1 MNSLRY
7 YPKKRLT
14 NCIKFKQM
22 KYLIIALLFLPMISF
37 GQNPK
42 IKDFKIT
49 ILSTM
54 LSDSYIGEWGFSA
67 MIEVDGE
74 RILFDAGSRENTVV
88 QNAKELNINLDNID
102 NIFLSHNHKDHTGG
116 LITLKKEYPNS
127 FKNAHVGEGIFY
139 SRPNPDGDGNYVLSN
154 RNTIENLGIK
164 FISHKNPTQLVPGVW
179 TTGPV
184 PRKYDEKNW
193 SGVSKMSDSKGNLV
207 EDVIPEDQS
216 LFFDTENGIVLLSGC
231 SHAGLAN
238 ILDYVQKIIPGRP
251 IYKIIGGFHLLKLN
265 NDKLEWTAG
274 KMREAGVNYFVGAHC
289 TGLNSTYSIRNF
301 LGLTSVSALVGSVG
315 TIITA
320 KGIFPGFME

>member
-1 MNSLRY
+1 
-7 YPKKRLT
+7 
-14 NCIKFKQM
+14 
-22 KYLIIALLFLPMISF
+22 MISF

-54 LSDSYIGEWGFSA
+54 LSDSHIGEWGFSA
-67 MIEVDGE
+67 MIEADGK

-88 QNAKELNINLDNID
+88 QNAKELSINLDNID

-127 FKNAHVGEGIFY
+127 FKKAHVGEGIFY
-139 SRPNPDGDGNYVLSN
+139 SRPNAEGDDNYILSN
-154 RNTIENLGIK
+154 KNTLENLGIK
-164 FISHKNPTQLVPGVW
+164 FIIHKNPTQLIPGLW
-179 TTGPV
+179 TTGQV

-193 SGVSKMSDSKGNLV
+193 SGVSKMIDSKGNIV
-207 EDVIPEDQS
+207 EDIIPEDQS
-216 LFFDTENGIVLLSGC
+216 LFFDTENGIVLISGC
-231 SHAGLAN
+231 GHAGLAN
-238 ILDYVQKIIPGRP
+238 TLDYVQKIIPGRP

-265 NDKLEWTAG
+265 NDKLEWTAK

-301 LGLTSVSALVGSVG
+301 LGLTSESALVGSVG
-315 TIITA
+315 TVITA
-320 KGIFPGFME
+320 KGIFPGYME

>member
-1 MNSLRY
+1 
-7 YPKKRLT
+7 
-14 NCIKFKQM
+14 
-22 KYLIIALLFLPMISF
+22 MISF

-54 LSDSYIGEWGFSA
+54 LSDFHTGEWGFSA

-88 QNAKELNINLDNID
+88 QNAKELSINLDNID

-127 FKNAHVGEGIFY
+127 FKKAHVGEGIFY
-139 SRPNPDGDGNYVLSN
+139 SRPNAEGDDNYILSN
-154 RNTIENLGIK
+154 KNTLENLGIK
-164 FISHKNPTQLVPGVW
+164 FISHKNPTELIPGLW
-179 TTGPV
+179 TTGQV

-193 SGVSKMSDSKGNLV
+193 SGVSKMIDSKGNIV
-207 EDVIPEDQS
+207 EDIIPEDQS
-216 LFFDTENGIVLLSGC
+216 LFFDTENGIVLISGC
-231 SHAGLAN
+231 GHAGLAN
-238 ILDYVQKIIPGRP
+238 TLDYVQKIIPGRP

-265 NDKLEWTAG
+265 NDKLEWTAK

-301 LGLTSVSALVGSVG
+301 LGLTSESALVGSVG
-315 TIITA
+315 TVITA
-320 KGIFPGFME
+320 KGIFPGYME

>member
-1 MNSLRY
+1 
-7 YPKKRLT
+7 
-14 NCIKFKQM
+14 
-22 KYLIIALLFLPMISF
+22 MISF

-54 LSDSYIGEWGFSA
+54 LSDSHIGEWGFSA
-67 MIEVDGE
+67 MIEFDGK

-102 NIFLSHNHKDHTGG
+102 NIYLSHNHKDHTGG

-139 SRPNPDGDGNYVLSN
+139 SRPNSEVDDNYILSN
-154 RNTIENLGIK
+154 KNTLENLGIK
-164 FISHKNPTQLVPGVW
+164 FISHKNPTQLIPGLW
-179 TTGPV
+179 TTGQV

-193 SGVSKMSDSKGNLV
+193 SGVSKMIDSKGNIV
-207 EDVIPEDQS
+207 EDIIPEDQS
-216 LFFDTENGIVLLSGC
+216 LFFDTENGIVLISGC
-231 SHAGLAN
+231 GHAGLAN
-238 ILDYVQKIIPGRP
+238 TLDYVQKIIPGRP

>member
-1 MNSLRY
+1 
-7 YPKKRLT
+7 
-14 NCIKFKQM
+14 
-22 KYLIIALLFLPMISF
+22 MISF

-54 LSDSYIGEWGFSA
+54 LSDFHTGEWGFSA

-88 QNAKELNINLDNID
+88 QNAKELSINLDNID

-127 FKNAHVGEGIFY
+127 FKKAHVGEGIFY
-139 SRPNPDGDGNYVLSN
+139 SRPNAEGDDNYILSN
-154 RNTIENLGIK
+154 KNTLENLGIK
-164 FISHKNPTQLVPGVW
+164 FISHKNPTQPIPGLW
-179 TTGPV
+179 TTGQV

-193 SGVSKMSDSKGNLV
+193 SGVSKMIDSKGNIV
-207 EDVIPEDQS
+207 EDIIPEDQS
-216 LFFDTENGIVLLSGC
+216 LFFDTENGIVLISGC
-231 SHAGLAN
+231 GHAGLAN
-238 ILDYVQKIIPGRP
+238 TLDYVQKIIPGRP

-265 NDKLEWTAG
+265 NDKLEWTAK

-301 LGLTSVSALVGSVG
+301 LGLTSESALVGSVG
-315 TIITA
+315 TVITA
-320 KGIFPGFME
+320 KGIFPGYME

>member
-1 MNSLRY
+1 
-7 YPKKRLT
+7 
-14 NCIKFKQM
+14 
-22 KYLIIALLFLPMISF
+22 MISF

-54 LSDSYIGEWGFSA
+54 LSDSHIGEWGFSA

-74 RILFDAGSRENTVV
+74 RILFDAGSKENTVL

-102 NIFLSHNHKDHTGG
+102 NIYLSHNHKDHTGG

-139 SRPNPDGDGNYVLSN
+139 SRPNSEGDDNYILSN
-154 RNTIENLGIK
+154 KNTLENLGIK
-164 FISHKNPTQLVPGVW
+164 FIIHKNPTQLIPGLW
-179 TTGPV
+179 TTGQV

-193 SGVSKMSDSKGNLV
+193 SGVGKMIDSKGNIV
-207 EDVIPEDQS
+207 EDIIPEDQS
-216 LFFDTENGIVLLSGC
+216 LFFDTENGIVLISGC
-231 SHAGLAN
+231 GHAGLAN
-238 ILDYVQKIIPGRP
+238 TLDYVQKIIPGRT

-265 NDKLEWTAG
+265 NDKLEWTAK
-274 KMREAGVNYFVGAHC
+274 KMRDAGVNFFVGAHC

-301 LGLTSVSALVGSVG
+301 LGLTSKSAMVGSVG

-320 KGIFPGFME
+320 KGIFPGYME

>member
-1 MNSLRY
+1 
-7 YPKKRLT
+7 
-14 NCIKFKQM
+14 M
-22 KYLIIALLFLPMISF
+22 KHLIIVLLFLPMISF

-54 LSDSYIGEWGFSA
+54 LSDSHIGEWGFSA

-74 RILFDAGSRENTVV
+74 RILFDAGSKENTVL

-102 NIFLSHNHKDHTGG
+102 NIYLSHNHKDHTGG

-139 SRPNPDGDGNYVLSN
+139 SRPNAEGDDNYILSN
-154 RNTIENLGIK
+154 KNTLENLGIK
-164 FISHKNPTQLVPGVW
+164 FISHKNPTQLIPGLW
-179 TTGPV
+179 TTGQV

-193 SGVSKMSDSKGNLV
+193 SGVSKMIDSKGNIV
-207 EDVIPEDQS
+207 EDIIPEDQS
-216 LFFDTENGIVLLSGC
+216 LFFDTENGIVLISGC
-231 SHAGLAN
+231 GHAGLAN
-238 ILDYVQKIIPGRP
+238 TLDYVQKIIPGRP

>member
-1 MNSLRY
+1 M
-7 YPKKRLT
+7 K
-14 NCIKFKQM
+14 
-22 KYLIIALLFLPMISF
+22 KYLLLLLLLPMISF

-54 LSDSYIGEWGFSA
+54 LSDFHTGEWGFSA

-88 QNAKELNINLDNID
+88 QNAKELSINLDNID

-127 FKNAHVGEGIFY
+127 FKKAHVGEGIFY
-139 SRPNPDGDGNYVLSN
+139 SRPNAEGDDNYILSN
-154 RNTIENLGIK
+154 KNTLENLGIK
-164 FISHKNPTQLVPGVW
+164 FISHKNPTQLIPGLW
-179 TTGPV
+179 TTGQV

-193 SGVSKMSDSKGNLV
+193 SGVSKMIDSKGNIV
-207 EDVIPEDQS
+207 EDIIPEDQS
-216 LFFDTENGIVLLSGC
+216 LFFDTENGIVLISGC
-231 SHAGLAN
+231 GHAGLAN
-238 ILDYVQKIIPGRP
+238 TLDYVQKIIPGRP

-265 NDKLEWTAG
+265 NDKLEWTAK

-301 LGLTSVSALVGSVG
+301 LGLTSESALVGSVG
-315 TIITA
+315 TVITA
-320 KGIFPGFME
+320 KGIFPGYME

>member
-1 MNSLRY
+1 
-7 YPKKRLT
+7 
-14 NCIKFKQM
+14 
-22 KYLIIALLFLPMISF
+22 MISF

-54 LSDSYIGEWGFSA
+54 LSDSHIGEWGFSA
-67 MIEVDGE
+67 MIEADGK
-74 RILFDAGSRENTVV
+74 RILFDAGSRENTVL

-102 NIFLSHNHKDHTGG
+102 NIYLSHNHKDHTGG

-139 SRPNPDGDGNYVLSN
+139 SRPNSEGDDNYILSN
-154 RNTIENLGIK
+154 KNTLENLGIK
-164 FISHKNPTQLVPGVW
+164 FIIHKNPTQLIPGLW
-179 TTGPV
+179 TTGQV

-193 SGVSKMSDSKGNLV
+193 SGVSKMIDSKGNIV
-207 EDVIPEDQS
+207 EDIIPEDQS
-216 LFFDTENGIVLLSGC
+216 LFFDTENGIVLISGC
-231 SHAGLAN
+231 GHAGLAN
-238 ILDYVQKIIPGRP
+238 TLDYVQKIIPGRP

-265 NDKLEWTAG
+265 NDKLEWTAK

-301 LGLTSVSALVGSVG
+301 LGLTSESALVGSVG
-315 TIITA
+315 TVITA
-320 KGIFPGFME
+320 KGIFPGYME

>member
-1 MNSLRY
+1 
-7 YPKKRLT
+7 
-14 NCIKFKQM
+14 M
-22 KYLIIALLFLPMISF
+22 KYLIIVLFFIPLLSF

-54 LSDSYIGEWGFSA
+54 LSDSHTGEWGFSA

-74 RILFDAGSRENTVV
+74 RILFDAGSRENTVL
-88 QNAKELNINLDNID
+88 QNAKELNINLDNLD
-102 NIFLSHNHKDHTGG
+102 NIFISHNHKDHTGG

-139 SRPNPDGDGNYVLSN
+139 SRPNPDGDDNYILSN
-154 RNTIENLGIK
+154 KNTFENLGIK

-179 TTGPV
+179 TTGQV

-193 SGVSKMSDSKGNLV
+193 SGVSKMIDSKGNVV

-216 LFFDTENGIVLLSGC
+216 LFFDTENGIVLISGC

-251 IYKIIGGFHLLKLN
+251 IYKIIGGFHLLKLS

-301 LGLTSVSALVGSVG
+301 LGLTSERALVGSVG
-315 TIITA
+315 TVITA
-320 KGIFPGFME
+320 KGIFPGYME

>member
-1 MNSLRY
+1 
-7 YPKKRLT
+7 
-14 NCIKFKQM
+14 M
-22 KYLIIALLFLPMISF
+22 KHLIIALLFIPMISF

-54 LSDSYIGEWGFSA
+54 LSDSHIGEWGFSA

-74 RILFDAGSRENTVV
+74 RILFDAGSRENTVL
-88 QNAKELNINLDNID
+88 QNAKELNINLDNMD
-102 NIFLSHNHKDHTGG
+102 NIYLSHNHKDHTGG

-139 SRPNPDGDGNYVLSN
+139 SRPNAEGDDNYILSN
-154 RNTIENLGIK
+154 KNTLENLGIK
-164 FISHKNPTQLVPGVW
+164 FISHKNPTQLIPGLW
-179 TTGPV
+179 TTGQV

-193 SGVSKMSDSKGNLV
+193 SGVSKMIDSKGNIV
-207 EDVIPEDQS
+207 EDIIPEDQS
-216 LFFDTENGIVLLSGC
+216 LFFDTENGIVLISGC
-231 SHAGLAN
+231 GHAGLAN
-238 ILDYVQKIIPGRP
+238 TLDYVQKIIPGRP

-265 NDKLEWTAG
+265 NDKLEWTAK

-301 LGLTSVSALVGSVG
+301 LGLTSESALVGSVG
-315 TIITA
+315 TVITA
-320 KGIFPGFME
+320 KGIFPGYME

>member
-1 MNSLRY
+1 
-7 YPKKRLT
+7 
-14 NCIKFKQM
+14 M
-22 KYLIIALLFLPMISF
+22 KHLIIALLFLPMISF

-54 LSDSYIGEWGFSA
+54 LSDFHTGEWGFSA

-88 QNAKELNINLDNID
+88 QNAKELNINLNNID
-102 NIFLSHNHKDHTGG
+102 NIYLSHNHKDHTGG

-127 FKNAHVGEGIFY
+127 FKKAHVGEGIFY
-139 SRPNPDGDGNYVLSN
+139 SRPNAEGDDNYILSN
-154 RNTIENLGIK
+154 KNTLENLGIK
-164 FISHKNPTQLVPGVW
+164 FISHKNPTQLIPGLW
-179 TTGPV
+179 TTGQV

-193 SGVSKMSDSKGNLV
+193 SGVSKMIDSKGNIV
-207 EDVIPEDQS
+207 EDIIPEDQS
-216 LFFDTENGIVLLSGC
+216 LFFDTENGIVLISGC
-231 SHAGLAN
+231 GHAGLAN
-238 ILDYVQKIIPGRP
+238 TLDYVQKIIPGRP

-265 NDKLEWTAG
+265 NDKLEWTAK

-301 LGLTSVSALVGSVG
+301 LGLTSESALVGSVG
-315 TIITA
+315 TVITA
-320 KGIFPGFME
+320 KGIFPGYME